1 MKTLIIVG
9 LVVYILLSNVVF
21 FICGYKSGLNDL
33 TGIIDK
39 KIKEIQEDEQR
50 NSSENQPDE
59 GIEG

>member
-1 MKTLIIVG
+1 MKTLLIIG
-9 LVVYILLSNVVF
+9 LVVYYIVSNVVF
-21 FICGYKSGLNDL
+21 FVCGYKCGLNDL

-39 KIKEIQEDEQR
+39 KIKGIQDEQG